1 MSISLNSIKNK
12 IVLVFIIQSLNTFS
26 QNLNWPLE
34 PFQQQHRIAGT
45 TGEYRVNSRFHQGV
59 DIHDVGLQDVHA
71 ILGGSIVT
79 IGGSGSSSYLIIES
93 EGGVIIKYQHISI
106 RDDLEANLQVQAGE
120 LIGTM
125 YSWNSPHLHL
135 ESEQFNFLDQKL
147 YPFDD
152 NTNLS
157 PTISYPSPGNYTNK
171 YFFKNGVNRLS
182 GSPVAYPFLPNS
194 TQQFVFGKADI
205 AANIYSHRITALGGY
220 ETGHVAPYII
230 SYQIGNN
237 EGNTSGEVVNY
248 QFNYVPDDQD
258 ANTCFFPGSNNS
270 NFNYILTT
278 RPNHAEPSFPD
289 FPVDRYFNAKV
300 KAGVVENAWDAQG
313 ALSDAVTYNQA
324 HFPDGEYTLTLRAKN
339 ADDDGILQ
347 NSIGI
352 QQIPFRIDN
361 FRPYVEE
368 VQVFENNSGSTSPV
382 MLYNGA
388 WKFNQYTLYLDPFQL
403 GTENSIGLENVRLKE
418 YYHHGNTATIAITF
432 SEPIPNTPDNP
443 RVRLRCGATYSTLT
457 SINSTLVVGSDSK
470 TFYYQIPSA
479 TLTALAQSPDREFN
493 IEIEAKDFTGADL
506 LGFEPDQT
514 ATNFLLGNNLF
525 NHGQIPYRE
534 WQGSQIEWFRNERF
548 LGKTID
554 KSHLFKRITPC
565 SGGILIDGGA
575 SSCPSA
581 DFVANTTSIVA
592 GESVVFTNH
601 SENLNNGFT
610 WNFGDGNFGSTNT
623 ITQTITHTYNAIGDF
638 SVVLSGN
645 GVTQNGVTPFTRQ
658 RMAYIHVE
666 APEITSGGGSGQAID
681 ELQADF
687 NFYPSS
693 PYASEAVSFE
703 FLGSGGVPPYQ
714 YHWTFQNGNP
724 ISSTSENPET
734 TFSSSGNGKAVT
746 LVVSDYVGQT
756 ATHTEY
762 INVLENV
769 PPLDFQ
775 TVPGQ
780 ECMTLVPNTGNQFT
794 LNQMVSFHPASVNI
808 ATQFLTYQWD
818 FGDGN
823 YSNEYSPVHHYTTEG
838 NYLVNLTISGG
849 NSGTIYCSQQVQVS
863 NQYQIS
869 GLSVQSTNGITR
881 HLVNGTASSFNLEAN
896 YNGATVST
904 PNIFYWTF
912 TPQDLEQLQLSV
924 QTTGNTLTQQVG
936 LFPTVL
942 TPGTWDVEV
951 TACNS
956 QGCVTSLNEDYLIV
970 SNDPPATESG
980 PMVFT
985 PLSFLSSCY
994 SPDDGY
1000 NYRVGFELLIN
1011 VLPETYGEAN
1021 QQNRQCWCTDN
1032 VYGNGATVI
1041 TGPHIG
1047 FLPLQWDQGYSFENT
1062 VGPGMLLDSWPLY
1075 VNATC
1080 QRNRG
1085 SARVLLDDI
1094 NTTVFPKLIEGRIE
1108 AAACDQDGFYGDPA
1122 TVINR
1127 EFSFEMYKCLR
1138 ASDIA
1143 MPSVVNL
1150 CPGSSYSLQAV
1161 NNNKARPPFTYQWF
1175 SNSPNAMNYISDPH
1189 TLNPEFNF
1197 PSNVTGDFVYTL
1209 RINSGDMG
1217 STISQYYSISK
1228 SLTFQIQ
1235 PISVQIPQAEYRVC
1249 LGNPIQIQA
1258 NSIGGEAANNNYL
1271 WLSNLET
1278 NSTNPPNFT
1287 PALNLNDPNIRNP
1300 IFQANANGT
1309 YELVVFVSSGQ
1320 GTCSSIGNVTIT
1332 VDDQVSPVSAGE
1344 NITTCPGK
1352 TIGLDGELENN
1363 AIGPF
1368 YQYRWYPSG
1377 NQGGEFNMCY
1387 SLNTNGLSYFSYTTV
1402 APYQTTAYTLQTLQ
1416 PNGCSA
1422 FDEIIVF
1429 VDETQRPEVSLPEDQ
1444 LVCFGDEPILLELDI
1459 YTEFPPYEIEWWRRV
1474 NDQSSQLFASNQSA
1488 IPLTHN
1494 AIYNSNFPQAHQ
1506 MEFIVDVV
1514 DANGCHFRNIDD
1526 PILLTA
1532 NSKISVGSNDGYSG
1546 HFYRDGIFPSNYLET
1561 WGATG
1566 GTPEYTYA
1574 WELNG
1579 LPYSNSSTLNPDPWN
1594 PGRYILK
1601 VTDAVGCKAS
1611 SKPFDINFYEKNPH
1625 PYIGE
1630 LIQSCQNNTF
1640 YLFVQPYIPV
1650 EGNPEL
1656 GLYGLVVNQS
1666 QFQDP
1671 IQNFTAASGISPMG
1685 SGFILQSS
1693 AIGLQSI
1700 SFQFVFRDWYPG
1712 GFIFS
1717 PNSSYAF
1724 SIPVEILPS
1733 VNVTEPMLNACT
1745 NITTADE
1752 EANTLWAQQI
1762 FACPT
1767 GPVEVASLAIGRY
1780 YAGEF
1785 IKLLPGFKAAHYSDF
1800 IADLTCVNTL
1810 VQRLELTNASDSLPA
1825 EAAAP
1830 TGDQFQYFPNPTT
1843 GTLHIN
1849 LSLTFEKE
1857 FAMDVLDLSGR
1868 NIKKVCHGFGK
1879 GHAGLLDLSELPA
1892 GSYCLKLSIP
1902 NSSLDQKV
1910 FKIIKI
1916 N

>member
-1 MSISLNSIKNK
+1 MLLNQLKVRL
-12 IVLVFIIQSLNTFS
+12 VLVFIIQSLNSFS
-26 QNLNWPLE
+26 QNINWPLE
-34 PFQQQHRIAGT
+34 PLQQQHRIAGT
-45 TGEYRVNSRFHQGV
+45 TGEYRGTSRFHQGV
-59 DIHDVGLQDVHA
+59 DIHDVGLQEVKA
-71 ILGGSIVT
+71 IFGGEIVEM
-79 IGGSGSSSYLIIES
+79 GGSGSGRYLIVES
-93 EGGVIIKYQHISI
+93 EGGIKIKYQHISI
-106 RDDLEANLQVQAGE
+106 RSDLEANFIVQSGE

-147 YPFDD
+147 FPFDD
-152 NTNLS
+152 NTNLA
-157 PTISYPSPGNYTNK
+157 PVISNPSPGNYSNK
-171 YFFKNGVNRLS
+171 YFFKNGVNRLTS
-182 GSPVAYPFLPNS
+182 SPLAYPFLPNS
-194 TQQFVFGKADI
+194 TQQYVFGKADI
-205 AANIYSHRITALGGY
+205 VANIYSHRITASGGY
-220 ETGHVAPYII
+220 EAGHVAPYII
-230 SYQIGNN
+230 SYEIGNE

-248 QFNYVPDDQD
+248 QFNYVPDDPD
-258 ANTCFFPGSNNS
+258 ANTCFFPGSENS
-270 NFNYILTT
+270 NFNYILTA

-313 ALSDAVTYNQA
+313 ALADAVTYNQA
-324 HFPDGEYTLTLRAKN
+324 HFPDGDYTLTIRAKN

-368 VQVFENNSGSTSPV
+368 VQVFENSSSSASPI
-382 MLYNGA
+382 MLYNGS
-388 WKFNQYTLYLDPFQL
+388 WKFNQHTLYLDPFQL
-403 GTENSIGLENVRLKE
+403 GTENSMGLESVRLKD
-418 YYHHGNTATIAITF
+418 YYHHGNTATIAVTF
-432 SEPIPNTPDNP
+432 SEPIPNTPGNP
-443 RVRLRCGATYSTLT
+443 RVRLRCGATYTTLT
-457 SINSTLVVGSDSK
+457 NNNSTLVVGSDLK
-470 TFYYQIPSA
+470 TFYYQIPSS

-506 LGFEPDQT
+506 LGFEPDQL
-514 ATNFLLGNNLF
+514 ASNFLEGNNLF
-525 NHGQIPYRE
+525 SHSLIPYRD
-534 WQGSQIEWFRNERF
+534 WQGSQVEWFRNERF

-565 SGGILIDGGA
+565 SGGILIDGGS

-592 GESVVFTNH
+592 GESVVFTNQ

-610 WNFGDGNFGSTNT
+610 WNFGDGNFGTTNT
-623 ITQTITHTYNAIGDF
+623 LSQTITHTYNAVGDF
-638 SVVLSGN
+638 TVELSGN
-645 GVTQNGVTPFTRQ
+645 GVTQNGIAPFSRQ

-666 APEITSGGGSGQAID
+666 APDITSGGGTGQSTD

-693 PYASEAVSFE
+693 PYVSEPVSFE
-703 FLGSGGVPPYQ
+703 FLGGGGVPPYQ

-734 TFSSSGNGKAVT
+734 TFSTSGTGKTIT
-746 LVVSDYVGQT
+746 LVITDFVGQT
-756 ATHTEY
+756 ASHTEY
-762 INVLENV
+762 IDVLSNV

-780 ECMTLVPNTGNQFT
+780 ECMTLIPNTANQYT

-849 NSGTIYCSQQVQVS
+849 NSGTIYCTQQVQVS

-869 GLSVQSTNGITR
+869 ALSIQSTNGTTR
-881 HLVNGTASSFNLEAN
+881 QLVNGTAQSFNLEAN

-912 TPQDLEQLQLSV
+912 TPEDEYQLQLSV
-924 QTTGNTLTQQVG
+924 ETTTNSLNQAVG
-936 LFPTVL
+936 LLPNVL

-970 SNDPPATESG
+970 SNEAQSSVSG

-985 PLSFLSSCY
+985 PLSFQSRCY

-1011 VLPETYGEAN
+1011 VLDETYGNEL
-1021 QQNRQCWCTDN
+1021 NRQCWCTDN
-1032 VYGNGATVI
+1032 VYGNGQTVI

-1047 FLPLQWDQGYSFENT
+1047 FLPLQWDQGYSFDNT
-1062 VGPGMLLDSWPLY
+1062 MGPGMLLDSWPLY
-1075 VNATC
+1075 INATC

-1085 SARVLLDDI
+1085 SARVLLDDL
-1094 NTTVFPKLIEGRIE
+1094 NSTVFPKLVEGKIE

-1122 TVINR
+1122 TVIQR

-1150 CPGSSYSLQAV
+1150 CPGSSYGLQAV
-1161 NNNKARPPFTYQWF
+1161 NNNKARPPFTYQWS
-1175 SNSPNAMNYISDPH
+1175 SNSPNAMNYISDPN
-1189 TLNPEFNF
+1189 TLNPQFTF

-1217 STISQYYSISK
+1217 STIDLYNSPSK
-1228 SLTFQIQ
+1228 NLTFHIQ
-1235 PISVQIPQAEYRVC
+1235 PITVQLPQSEYRVC
-1249 LGNPIQIQA
+1249 LGSPIQLQA
-1258 NSIGGEAANNNYL
+1258 NSIGGEANSNNYL

-1278 NSTNPPNFT
+1278 NTSNPPNFT
-1287 PALNLNDPNIRNP
+1287 PAPNLNDPTIRNP

-1309 YELVVFVSSGQ
+1309 YELMVFVSSGQ
-1320 GTCSSIGNVTIT
+1320 GTCSAIGNVTVI

-1352 TIGLDGELENN
+1352 SVSLDGELENN

-1377 NQGGEFNMCY
+1377 NQGGAFNQCY
-1387 SLNTNGLSYFSYTTV
+1387 ALMPNGLSYFSPTTV
-1402 APYQTTAYTLQTLQ
+1402 APFHTTAYTLQTLQ

-1429 VDETQRPEVSLPEDQ
+1429 VDETQRPEVTLPEDQ
-1444 LVCFGDEPILLELDI
+1444 LLCFGDEPILLELDI
-1459 YTEFPPYEIEWWRRV
+1459 FTEYPPYQIEWWRRV
-1474 NDQSSQLFASNQSA
+1474 NEQSSQLYASNQSA

-1494 AIYNSNFPQAHQ
+1494 FIYESGFPQAHQ
-1506 MEFIVDVV
+1506 LEFIVDVV
-1514 DANGCHFRNIDD
+1514 DANGCHFRNSDD
-1526 PILLTA
+1526 PIHLSA
-1532 NSKISVGSNDGYSG
+1532 NPKIAVGSNEGYDGHY
-1546 HFYRDGIFPSNYLET
+1546 YRDGTFPPNYLES
-1561 WGATG
+1561 WGASG
-1566 GTPEYTYA
+1566 GTPDYTYL
-1574 WELNG
+1574 WEMNG
-1579 LPYSNSSTLNPDPWN
+1579 LPYTTSQTLDPDPWN

-1601 VTDAVGCKAS
+1601 VVDAVGCKAS
-1611 SKPFDINFYEKNPH
+1611 SKPFDINFYEKNPQ
-1625 PYIGE
+1625 PFTGE
-1630 LIQSCQNNTF
+1630 IIEACQNNTF
-1640 YLFVQPYIPV
+1640 YMFIQPYIPV
-1650 EGNPEL
+1650 EGNP
-1656 GLYGLVVNQS
+1656 GVCPYGVVVNQS
-1666 QFQDP
+1666 QFQYP
-1671 IQNFTAASGISPMG
+1671 IQNQTPGSGLSAMG
-1685 SGFILQSS
+1685 SLFLMQSFE
-1693 AIGLQSI
+1693 IGLQS
-1700 SFQFVFRDWYPG
+1700 FDFRFLFRDLYPG
-1712 GFIFS
+1712 YLNFE
-1717 PNSSYAF
+1717 PNSLYTF
-1724 SIPVEILPS
+1724 SIPVQILPS
-1733 VNVTEPMLNACT
+1733 VNVTEPVLHSCSP
-1745 NITTADE
+1745 ITTADE
-1752 EANTLWAQQI
+1752 ESNTYWAQEI
-1762 FACPT
+1762 WACPSA
-1767 GPVEVASLAIGRY
+1767 PVQVWPSAIGRY

-1785 IKLLPGFKAAHYSDF
+1785 IKLLPGFKAAHFSDF
-1800 IADLTCVNTL
+1800 IADLKCVNTL
-1810 VQRLELTNASDSLPA
+1810 VQRVAETNASDSLTT
-1825 EAAAP
+1825 ETTAP
-1830 TGDQFQYFPNPTT
+1830 KGDLFRYFPNPTT
-1843 GTLHIN
+1843 ATLQLV

-1857 FAMDVLDLSGR
+1857 YAIDLLDLSGR
-1868 NIKKVCHGFGK
+1868 NIKNVYQGYGK
-1879 GHAGLLDLSELPA
+1879 GQAGMLDLSELPP
-1892 GSYCLKLSIP
+1892 GTYCLKLTVP
-1902 NSSLDQKV
+1902 NSTLDQKV
-1910 FKIIKI
+1910 YKLIKT